1 MEIIQNK
8 KQAVIPD
15 SRPRETRASARRGF
29 MEMNKF
35 GGQPD
40 IVHGA
45 RKSHM

>member
-15 SRPRETRASARRGF
+15 SRPRETRLLLGED